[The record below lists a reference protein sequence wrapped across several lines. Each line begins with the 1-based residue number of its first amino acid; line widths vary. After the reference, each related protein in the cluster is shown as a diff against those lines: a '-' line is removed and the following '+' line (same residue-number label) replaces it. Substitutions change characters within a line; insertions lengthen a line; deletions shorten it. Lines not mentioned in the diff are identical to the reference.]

1 MSKDLIAEFLKVN
14 PDSSAREIARS
25 LNLDKGEINSIL
37 YSGANVDFSKTDGSP
52 PRWKVFKKT
61 VSKSDLIREY
71 LHLRNDSTFT
81 IDSHGLVW
89 KVRVVIKSQSR
100 NDPFFVVEMISPTER
115 IISVSDALIQEQEIF
130 EDMILPD
137 SILAIAASAIA
148 WEISTAG
155 RKKEGEEFDF
165 GTALTDVFISF
176 ASQNAI

>member
-1 MSKDLIAEFLKVN
+1 MSKHLIAEYLKLN

-37 YSGANVDFSKTDGSP
+37 YSGANVDFSKVDGTP

-71 LHLRNDSTFT
+71 LHLRNDSTFS
-81 IDSHGLVW
+81 IDSHGLVCH
-89 KVRVVIKSQSR
+89 VRVVIRSQSR
-100 NDPFFVVEMISPTER
+100 NDPFFVVERISPMER
-115 IISVSDALIQEQEIF
+115 IISVSDALIQEQEIV

-137 SILAIAASAIA
+137 SVLAIAASAIA
-148 WEISTAG
+148 WEISVSG
-155 RKKEGEEFDF
+155 NKNESEEFDF
-165 GTALTDVFISF
+165 GVALTDVFMSL